1 LLGEVE
7 KSASPHEDFLRS
19 IWRVAVG
26 TLALSA
32 LAIPA
37 LQISSTIAY
46 RYSCRRKITGS
57 DGNSIP
63 IISIRTQQAVV
74 FAAIAQAYVLKAFYK
89 HAVALFLSA
98 STSAK
103 VKHGIATVFKA
114 VALRQAIDS
123 QSALSERCGAQG
135 LFDYNQIISQTVNLP
150 PPASHALLLT
160 MTQSEIRAI
169 AIAEGDVLVLSIRTW
184 ILGHHVRLLFIDG
197 IHRTRDRAILGSL
210 FYACDFRAW
219 QPPRAA

>member
-19 IWRVAVG
+19 IWRIAVG

-32 LAIPA
+32 VAIPA
-37 LQISSTIAY
+37 LQVSSTIAY
-46 RYSCRRKITGS
+46 RYSCRRKITGP
-57 DGNSIP
+57 DGNLMP

-89 HAVALFLSA
+89 HAVALFLSS
-98 STSAK
+98 STSPK

-135 LFDYNQIISQTVNLP
+135 VFDYNQIISHIVSLP
-150 PPASHALLLT
+150 FRAFDAAFLT
-160 MTQSEIRAI
+160 MTQSEMRGI
-169 AIAEGDVLVLSIRTW
+169 AIAEGDVLVLSIRAS
-184 ILGHHVRLLFIDG
+184 IL
-197 IHRTRDRAILGSL
+197 
-210 FYACDFRAW
+210 
-219 QPPRAA
+219 